1 MKIPIKYNPL
11 GNGYDGAGGAVY
23 GSTGCFLFRG
33 SYCIQSGM
41 QLDGK
46 TIRNATRQPSRME
59 MFASGSTS
67 DTTILGGTMYVNG
80 GVATKTDVYTGGTM
94 YVRSSGTASNVK
106 IQSGCDVLVSG
117 GGVIYGADLYHYSAT
132 ITASNGGTLVSTT
145 MGGEKCVL
153 ICNSAVVSGLT
164 VTMPQNTVYVNGGT
178 GADMTINGSTV
189 NVSVASGHLSNVN
202 ALNGIV
208 SFTSSG
214 SADGIALHS
223 GATLNVNG
231 TFSGT
236 NINIDGGKFN
246 LWEQGQDT
254 IHVQGTCPYGLFNV
268 GNNQV
273 SGGLYQGLYVS
284 NGVSAT
290 GVNMNN
296 NGIMN
301 GINNVKVSGLQY
313 YSSGS
318 MYGNAYTTFGAVT
331 LREGGYNATIS
342 ARSTLSNVRFINSGN
357 ASLNAIGDGA
367 FLDISTGSNVTVN
380 ITGGNA
386 CLIRDL
392 SLSSGNVSA
401 LQFGAVSNVQISR
414 GAVYLAPFSTAGNV
428 HVGAGTITI
437 AGATVSDVSL
447 TSNGAMVYQSGSLVD
462 FGVMAGASLCD
473 IRFNNGCKI
482 VNGTFTGWRRLY
494 LDRGAT
500 MTSATLNGV
509 PMDMTSS
516 CHVKDCVIS
525 GDGSGAVH
533 LNGASGG
540 VDGLTVS
547 DYHLTCG
554 GNYFS
559 VSNLTHNATGNNA
572 TFNSIY
578 SGVNWTLN
586 ALSGSI
592 NNCICTSVSY
602 VGGSYYCP
610 NCSMS
615 GVDISSGATVRFYR
629 GTHSIINISS
639 GAVFELSSGT
649 ATTVHVM
656 SGGSLACVNNGA
668 VYACTSDAG
677 AIVTGSNIHY
687 VG

>member
-11 GNGYDGAGGAVY
+11 GNGYDGAGGATY

-41 QLDGK
+41 ELDGK
-46 TIRNATRQPSRME
+46 TIRNDTRQPSRLE

-67 DTTILGGTMYVNG
+67 DTVILGGTMYVNG

-117 GGVIYGADLYHYSAT
+117 GGVIYGADMYNLSAT

-178 GADMTINGSTV
+178 GADMTLNGSTV
-189 NVSVASGHLSNVN
+189 NVSVAGGYLSNVN

-208 SFTSSG
+208 SFPSVG
-214 SADGIALHS
+214 SADGISLHS
-223 GATLNVNG
+223 GATLSVNG

-236 NINIDGGKFN
+236 NINIDGGKFH
-246 LWEQGQDT
+246 LWEQGKDT
-254 IHVQGTCPYGLFNV
+254 MHVQGTCPYGLFSV

-273 SGGLYQGLYVS
+273 SGGFYQGLYVS
-284 NGVSAT
+284 NGVNAT
-290 GVNMNN
+290 GVHMNN
-296 NGIMN
+296 AGIMN

-331 LREGGYNATIS
+331 LREGAYNATIS
-342 ARSTLSNVRFINSGN
+342 ARSTLSNVRFSNNGN
-357 ASLNAIGDGA
+357 ALLNALGDGA
-367 FLDISTGSNVTVN
+367 FMDIMAGSNVTVN

-386 CLIRDL
+386 SLIRDL

-401 LQFGAVSNVQISR
+401 LQFGVVNNVQISR
-414 GAVYLAPFSTAGNV
+414 GAVYLAPFSTASNV

-462 FGVMAGASLCD
+462 FGVMAGASLCN
-473 IRFNNGCKI
+473 IRFNGYKI
-482 VNGTFTGWRRLY
+482 VNGTFTGWGRLY
-494 LDRGAT
+494 LDRGAS

-509 PMDMTSS
+509 PMDLTSS
-516 CHVKDCVIS
+516 CYVNDCVIN

-533 LNGASGG
+533 LNGASCGIN
-540 VDGLTVS
+540 GLTVS

-554 GNYFS
+554 GNYLS

-572 TFNSIY
+572 TFNSIHD
-578 SGVNWTLN
+578 GFNWTLN
-586 ALSGSI
+586 AASGSI

-615 GVDISSGATVRFYR
+615 GVDISSGATVRFFR
-629 GTHSIINISS
+629 GTHGIINISP
-639 GAVFELSSGT
+639 GAVLELSNGT

-656 SGGSLACVNNGA
+656 SGGSLACVVNGA

-687 VG
+687 VE

>member
-11 GNGYDGAGGAVY
+11 GNGYDGAGGATY

-46 TIRNATRQPSRME
+46 TIRNDTRQPSRLE

-117 GGVIYGADLYHYSAT
+117 GGVIYGADLYHYNAT

-178 GADMTINGSTV
+178 GADMTLNGSTV

-208 SFTSSG
+208 SFQNAG
-214 SADGIALHS
+214 SADGITLHS

-254 IHVQGTCPYGLFNV
+254 MHVQGTCPYGLFSV

-273 SGGLYQGLYVS
+273 SGGLFQGLYVS
-284 NGVSAT
+284 NGVNAT
-290 GVNMNN
+290 GVHINN

-313 YSSGS
+313 YSAGS

-331 LREGGYNATIS
+331 LREGAYNATIS
-342 ARSTLSNVRFINSGN
+342 ARSTLSNVRIINSGN
-357 ASLNAIGDGA
+357 ALLNALGDGA
-367 FLDISTGSNVTVN
+367 FMDMTAGSNVTVN

-401 LQFGAVSNVQISR
+401 LQFGTMSNVQISR

-437 AGATVSDVSL
+437 AGATASDVSL
-447 TSNGAMVYQSGSLVD
+447 TSNGTMVYQSGSLVD

-473 IRFNNGCKI
+473 IRINGYKI
-482 VNGTFTGWRRLY
+482 VNGTFTGWGRLY
-494 LDRGAT
+494 LDRNAT
-500 MTSATLNGV
+500 MTSATLDGV
-509 PMDMTSS
+509 PMYLTSS
-516 CHVKDCVIS
+516 CHVKDCVIN
-525 GDGSGAVH
+525 GDGSGAVN

-559 VSNLTHNATGNNA
+559 VSNLTHNAPGNNA
-572 TFNSIY
+572 TLNSIH
-578 SGVNWTLN
+578 SGFNWTLN
-586 ALSGSI
+586 ASSGSI
-592 NNCICTSVSY
+592 NNCICSSVSY

-656 SGGSLACVNNGA
+656 SGGSLACVHNGA

-687 VG
+687 VE

>member
-11 GNGYDGAGGAVY
+11 GNGYDGAGGATY

-46 TIRNATRQPSRME
+46 TIRNATGQPSRLE

-67 DTTILGGTMYVNG
+67 DTMIVGGTMYVNG
-80 GVATKTDVYTGGTM
+80 GVATKTEVYTGGTM

-117 GGVIYGADLYHYSAT
+117 GGVIYGADLYHLSAT
-132 ITASNGGTLVSTT
+132 ITASNGGKLVSTT

-178 GADMTINGSTV
+178 GADITLNGNTV
-189 NVSVASGHLSNVN
+189 NVSVAGGYLSNVN

-208 SFTSSG
+208 SFPNVG
-214 SADGIALHS
+214 SADGISLHS
-223 GATLNVNG
+223 GATLSVNG

-236 NINIDGGKFN
+236 NINIDGGKLY
-246 LWEQGQDT
+246 LWEQGNDT
-254 IHVQGTCPYGLFNV
+254 MHVQGTCPYGLFSV

-273 SGGLYQGLYVS
+273 SGGFYQGLYVS
-284 NGVSAT
+284 NGISVA
-290 GVNMNN
+290 GVNMGN

-313 YSSGS
+313 YSSGA

-331 LREGGYNATIS
+331 LREGVYNATIS
-342 ARSTLSNVRFINSGN
+342 ARSTLSNVRFSNSGN
-357 ASLNAIGDGA
+357 ALLNALGDGA
-367 FLDISTGSNVTVN
+367 FMDITAGSNVTVN

-386 CLIRDL
+386 SLIQDL

-401 LQFGAVSNVQISR
+401 LQFGTVNNVQISR

-462 FGVMAGASLCD
+462 FGVVAGASLCD
-473 IRFNNGCKI
+473 IRFNGYKI
-482 VNGTFTGWRRLY
+482 VNGTFTGWGRLY
-494 LDRGAT
+494 LDRNAT
-500 MTSATLNGV
+500 MTSATLSGV
-509 PMDMTSS
+509 PMTLTSS
-516 CHVKDCVIS
+516 CYVQDCVIN
-525 GDGSGAVH
+525 GDGSGAVN

-572 TFNSIY
+572 TFNSIH
-578 SGVNWTLN
+578 SGFNWTLN
-586 ALSGSI
+586 AASGSM

-615 GVDISSGATVRFYR
+615 GVDISSGATVRLYR
-629 GTHSIINISS
+629 GTHSIINISP
-639 GAVFELSSGT
+639 GAVLELSNGT

-687 VG
+687 AG

>member
-11 GNGYDGAGGAVY
+11 GNGYDGAGGATY

-41 QLDGK
+41 ELDGK
-46 TIRNATRQPSRME
+46 TIRNATGQPSRLE

-67 DTTILGGTMYVNG
+67 DTVILGGTMYVNG

-117 GGVIYGADLYHYSAT
+117 GGVIYGADLYNLSAT

-178 GADMTINGSTV
+178 GADMTLNGSTV
-189 NVSVASGHLSNVN
+189 NVSVASGYLSNVN
-202 ALNGIV
+202 AINGIV
-208 SFTSSG
+208 SFPSVG
-214 SADGIALHS
+214 SADGITLHS
-223 GATLNVNG
+223 GATLSVNG

-236 NINIDGGKFN
+236 NINIDGGKLY

-254 IHVQGTCPYGLFNV
+254 MHVQGTCPYGLFSV

-273 SGGLYQGLYVS
+273 SGGFYQGLYVS
-284 NGVSAT
+284 NGVNVA
-290 GVNMNN
+290 GVHMNN
-296 NGIMN
+296 NGIMH

-331 LREGGYNATIS
+331 LREGAYTATIN
-342 ARSTLSNVRFINSGN
+342 ARSTLSNVRFSNSGN
-357 ASLNAIGDGA
+357 ALLNALGDGA
-367 FLDISTGSNVTVN
+367 FMDIVAGSNVTVN

-386 CLIRDL
+386 CLMRDL

-401 LQFGAVSNVQISR
+401 LQFGTMSNVQISR

-462 FGVMAGASLCD
+462 FGVMAGASMCN
-473 IRFNNGCKI
+473 IRFNGYKI
-482 VNGTFTGWRRLY
+482 VNGTFTGWGRLY
-494 LDRGAT
+494 LDRNAT

-509 PMDMTSS
+509 PMDLTSS
-516 CHVKDCVIS
+516 CYVKDCVIN

-533 LNGASGG
+533 LNGASCG

-554 GNYFS
+554 GNYLS

-572 TFNSIY
+572 TFNSIHD
-578 SGVNWTLN
+578 GFNWTLN
-586 ALSGSI
+586 AASGSI

-629 GTHSIINISS
+629 GVHSIINISQ
-639 GAVFELSSGT
+639 GAVFELSNGT

-687 VG
+687 AG